1 MIQEGNPTQL
11 QLSQEQFQEV
21 LSKIKDKKIEDIDPR
36 VWKAL
41 IQQVGNWWAYTTNL
55 QIMENIVGSMKEI
68 PKLPSEIPKEGDHHP
83 LLHVE
88 FPPEGGVL
96 TYMGGYEHPYRGF
109 PYFEFVEKMDT
120 IKKVARNVQSA
131 VYHAFLGKRWRMLF
145 LIPLIPCVRQI
156 FYAYAYTFHRV
167 VERFRL
173 LPVRYSKSVR
183 ELYRAFSVDRANESK
198 QLKELREMM
207 RDYECMLLE
216 FDNAYRFRVQHLLS
230 CLNKDSLKK
239 HPIKEINRLLDIWI
253 EHEKVEDVKNSWRL
267 LKMFTNW
274 YLRFDRQ
281 LLRLVVDVLLEI
293 NPQETELQIEDKFF
307 FEQRLDYKFPMTI
320 NIS

>member
-1 MIQEGNPTQL
+1 MAQEGNSIINLTQGD
-11 QLSQEQFQEV
+11 FQK
-21 LSKIKDKKIEDIDPR
+21 LLAQIKARDIKNIDPQ
-36 VWKAL
+36 VWEAFVT
-41 IQQVGNWWAYTTNL
+41 QTANWWAYTTNL
-55 QIMENIVGSMKEI
+55 QIMEQIVGSMKEI
-68 PKLPSEIPKEGDHHP
+68 PKLPSEIPKEGDNHP

-131 VYHAFLGKRWRMLF
+131 FYHAFAGKRWRMFL

-156 FYAYAYTFHRV
+156 FYAYAYTFQRV
-167 VERFRL
+167 VERFKL
-173 LPVRYSKSVR
+173 LPVRHCKAVR
-183 ELYRAFSVDRANESK
+183 ELYRAMSKDRVNEPK
-198 QLKELREMM
+198 QIRELREMI

-239 HPIKEINRLLDIWI
+239 NPIKEINRLLDIWI
-253 EHEKVEDVKNSWRL
+253 EHEKVIDVQNSWRL

-281 LLRLVVDVLLEI
+281 LLRLVVDVLSEI
-293 NPQETELQIEDKFF
+293 NVEETELQVEDKFY
-307 FEQRLDYKFPMTI
+307 FEQRLDYKFPMK
-320 NIS
+320 ISLT